1 MENSERF
8 TNLIKDRISDVLRKM
23 SDGDV
28 NQQEIISLL
37 TTIQND
43 DIFSNKPE
51 VASEEN
57 YKGIFDAVSDAI
69 YILDKSGT
77 FVEVNDGALKM
88 YGYTKE
94 QLVGKTPA
102 FVSAPNKNDLDK
114 IMQYLG
120 EAFEGKNQ
128 EFEFWGLRKNG
139 EIFPKIVRLFRAI
152 FSDKEIVI
160 AIGQDITE
168 KINSENK
175 IKESEEKLKN
185 LIQFAPDPFF
195 QGDEH
200 GNFIEC
206 NNAACELTEFSRNEL
221 LNMNMRDLFDNKVLE
236 KRPLRYDLLISGKTI
251 QTEREIITKSGKVK
265 TIEMN
270 SKRMEDGSYQSF
282 IRDIT
287 ERKISERSLRESEE
301 RYRQIVINLKQAYY
315 EADKRGVI
323 IHTNPE
329 FRIISGFSEKELVGK
344 ISFSIAD
351 SQDRERIVSEFKKSL
366 ADKIAYKTSELRVNF
381 KHNKYNWVE
390 LLTHFQ
396 YDSNGKFIKA
406 SNIVRDITE
415 RKDSEEALKE
425 SEARYKIIAE
435 KATDV
440 VWLIDLHGKSLFVTK
455 SIEQFTG
462 FSPNEYLQ
470 QTIADRFTKESA
482 DFAQRLFNEELL
494 KYSNKTIDSDYSK
507 RIELDYKCKN
517 GSVKTGELLIT
528 PYFDKHN
535 SLVGLHGVTRD
546 ITDRKIAEKALKESE
561 KNFRLIFENSPLG
574 TYIAK
579 PDGTII
585 DVNNALLK
593 ILGSPSLE
601 ATKQINVLT
610 FPPLV
615 DNGYAKIF
623 KQCAD
628 NNQILTL
635 DIPYKS
641 KWGKETILSSYII
654 PLANENGVVEKV
666 YTIMEDITER
676 KIAENKL
683 KESEE
688 RLRTLINAMPDIVC
702 FKDGEGRWLEANDF
716 DLNLFCLASV
726 DYRGKKDS
734 ELAEYSEFYREAFL
748 GCEDSD
754 EIAWRKGVAS
764 RGEEAIP
771 MPDGSSKIFDII
783 KVPTFIE
790 GIGERKGLVVVGR
803 DITERK
809 IAENKLKESEEKYH
823 DLFTLQ
829 RLMSDTMSDMVWAKD
844 LEGRYIFANQAIC
857 DNLLIAKDTSEPI
870 GKNDVFFALR
880 QRNMH
885 PEDPNYHTFGEL
897 CLNSDEITL
906 KEMKQMQFDE
916 YGNVKGKF
924 LFLDVHKAPLFNNEG
939 KLIGVVGS
947 ARDVTESK
955 KAEKLLRESEE
966 RYKIISNTTSDYLYS
981 VDIDENGKSYPIW
994 TGGSFKEMTGYTFEE
1009 YKNIGGWRAILHPDD
1024 LEKDAEAFKKIANN
1038 EKVMIEVRTIHKSGR
1053 IVWVESFGS
1062 PVWDT
1067 QKNRLIGINGAVKNI
1082 TKEKEALLEL
1092 KEREEKYKLISSIT
1106 SDYLFESRKDASN
1119 VINITWVAGSFKKIT
1134 GYTLEEYKAVGGW
1147 NALLHKDDF
1156 EIDEKGLNR
1165 IKLNKKAIVEV
1176 RTYNKNGDIVWVK
1189 NTCSPIW
1196 DYKKNELIGI
1206 IGSVKDITQEKQNQL
1221 IQEIHFNTANAIV
1234 NVASVESLFAI
1245 LRMELNKILDTTN
1258 FYIAFYDENSGY
1270 LTSQIEKDEKD
1281 NIETWLAEKSISGY
1295 LINSKK
1301 KQILTKN
1308 DIYDLIKKGEVV
1320 QVGTLPEIWV
1330 GVPLKIRNKVIGVM
1344 VVQNYN
1350 DVKAFNK
1357 IGIDVFEVIGNQ
1369 LSLYLE
1375 RNKAKED
1382 TLKLSRAI
1390 IQSPISIIITNID
1403 GEIEYV
1409 NPMFEKVTQYTFEEI
1424 FGKNPR
1430 ILKSGNHQSE
1440 FYKNLWDTIL
1450 SGKDWRGEILNKKKN
1465 GDLYWENA
1473 IITPIQNENGLI
1485 THFVAIKEDISEKKK
1500 MIEELI
1506 KSKEQAEVS
1515 EKIKTEF
1522 LAQMSHEIRSPLN
1535 VIMSFIGFIKDE
1547 MGEKISEDLDTSF
1560 QSIGSASARIIRT
1573 VDLIL
1578 NMTDLQLGSYNLSIT
1593 NVNLVELLMRVKK
1606 EYLQPANKKGLE
1618 LKLQMKFEECN
1629 LSTDEYA
1636 LVQIISNLVD
1646 NAIKYTDK
1654 GNIAI
1659 IAEKSADYKLIVKV
1673 QDTGIGMSE
1682 QFLPKLFN
1690 SFTQEEQGYTR
1701 SYDGNGLG
1709 MALVKNY
1716 CDVISAEIS
1725 VESEKG
1731 KGTTFTI
1738 AVPNIS
1744 EKLIEG

>member
-28 NQQEIISLL
+28 NEQEIINLL
-37 TTIQND
+37 KTIQSKNVVFPD
-43 DIFSNKPE
+43 KSE
-51 VASEEN
+51 VVSEEN

-69 YILDKSGT
+69 YILDKNGT
-77 FVEVNDGALKM
+77 FVEVNEGALKM

-94 QLVGKTPA
+94 ELVGKNPL
-102 FVSAPNKNDLDK
+102 FVSAPGKNDLNK
-114 IMQYLG
+114 VMQYLV

-139 EIFPKIVRLFRAI
+139 EIFPKIVRLFLGS
-152 FSDKEIVI
+152 FSNQKVVI
-160 AIGQDITE
+160 AIGQDISE

-195 QGDEH
+195 QGDEN

-206 NNAACELTEFSRNEL
+206 NNAACELTEFSRDEL
-221 LNMNMRDLFDNKVLE
+221 LKMNMRDLFDNKVLE
-236 KRPLRYDLLISGKTI
+236 KRPLRYDLLIDGKTI
-251 QTEREIITKSGKVK
+251 QSEREIVTKNGKLK

-270 SKRMEDGSYQSF
+270 SKRMADGTYQSF
-282 IRDIT
+282 VRDIT
-287 ERKISERSLRESEE
+287 ERKIAERSLRESEE

-329 FRIISGFSEKELVGK
+329 FRIISGYNEKELIGK

-351 SQDRERIVSEFKKSL
+351 PEDRERIINEFRKSL
-366 ADKIAYKTSELRVNF
+366 ADKVAYKTSELKVNF
-381 KHNKYNWVE
+381 KHNKNNWIE

-396 YDSNGKFIKA
+396 YDSNGNFIKA

-415 RKDSEEALKE
+415 RKYAEEELKE

-440 VWLIDLHGKSLFVTK
+440 VWLIDLNGKSLFVTK

-462 FSPNEYLQ
+462 FSTSEYLNQ
-470 QTIADRFTKESA
+470 RIEDRFTKESA
-482 DFAQRLFNEELL
+482 DFAQKLFNEELL
-494 KYSNKTIDSDYSK
+494 KYSDKTIESDYSK

-528 PYFDKHN
+528 PYFDNHN

-561 KNFRLIFENSPLG
+561 NNFRLIFENSPLG

-615 DNGYAKIF
+615 NNGYAKIF

-635 DIPYKS
+635 ELPYKS
-641 KWGKETILSSYII
+641 KWGTETLLSSYII

-676 KIAENKL
+676 KIAEKL
-683 KESEE
+683 LQESEE

-734 ELAEYSEFYREAFL
+734 ELAEYSEFYREAFF

-764 RGEEAIP
+764 RGEEIIP

-783 KVPTFIE
+783 KVPTFFE
-790 GIGERKGLVVVGR
+790 GTGERKGLVVVGR

-809 IAENKLKESEEKYH
+809 IAENKLKESE
-823 DLFTLQ
+823 
-829 RLMSDTMSDMVWAKD
+829 
-844 LEGRYIFANQAIC
+844 N
-857 DNLLIAKDTSEPI
+857 
-870 GKNDVFFALR
+870 
-880 QRNMH
+880 
-885 PEDPNYHTFGEL
+885 
-897 CLNSDEITL
+897 
-906 KEMKQMQFDE
+906 
-916 YGNVKGKF
+916 
-924 LFLDVHKAPLFNNEG
+924 
-939 KLIGVVGS
+939 
-947 ARDVTESK
+947 
-955 KAEKLLRESEE
+955 

-981 VDIDENGKSYPIW
+981 VDIDENGKSYPTW
-994 TGGSFKEMTGYTFEE
+994 AGGSFKEMTGYAFEE
-1009 YKNIGGWRAILHPDD
+1009 YKNMGGWRSILHPDD

-1038 EKVMIEVRTIHKSGR
+1038 EKVIIELRTIHKSGK

-1062 PVWDT
+1062 PVWDN

-1082 TKEKEALLEL
+1082 TKEKEALFEL
-1092 KEREEKYKLISSIT
+1092 KEREEKYKLISTIT
-1106 SDYLFESRKDASN
+1106 SDYLFESRLDETNNFS
-1119 VINITWVAGSFKKIT
+1119 IIWVAGSFKKIT

-1147 NALLHKDDF
+1147 YALLHKDDF
-1156 EIDEKGLNR
+1156 VVDTIGLNR
-1165 IKLNKKAIVEV
+1165 LKLNKKAIVEI

-1189 NTCSPIW
+1189 NTCSPVW

-1234 NVASVESLFAI
+1234 NVTSMESLFAI

-1258 FYIAFYDENSGY
+1258 FFIAFYDENSGY
-1270 LTSQIEKDEKD
+1270 LTSQIDKDEKD
-1281 NIETWLAEKSISGY
+1281 NIESWLAEKSISGY

-1301 KQILTKN
+1301 KQILTKK
-1308 DIYDLIKKGEVV
+1308 DIFDLIDKGEVI

-1330 GVPLKIRNKVIGVM
+1330 GVPLKIRSKIIGVM

-1350 DVKAFNK
+1350 DVRAFNK
-1357 IGIDVFEVIGNQ
+1357 IGIDLFEVIGNQ

-1390 IQSPISIIITNID
+1390 IQSPISIIITNIN

-1409 NPMFEKVTQYTFEEI
+1409 NPMFEKVTQYTFEEA
-1424 FGKNPR
+1424 FGNNPR
-1430 ILKSGNHQSE
+1430 ILKSGYHPNE
-1440 FYKNLWDTIL
+1440 FYKNLWNTIL

-1473 IITPIQNENGLI
+1473 IITPIQNEKGSI

-1500 MIEELI
+1500 MIEELVT
-1506 KSKEQAEVS
+1506 SKEQAEVS

-1535 VIMSFIGFIKDE
+1535 VIMSFIGLIKDE
-1547 MGEKISEDLDTSF
+1547 MGEEISDDMVSSF
-1560 QSIGSASARIIRT
+1560 QSIGSATARIIRT

-1578 NMTDLQLGSYNLSIT
+1578 NMTDLQLGSYNLSII
-1593 NVNLVELLMRVKK
+1593 NVNIVELLVRIKS
-1606 EYLQPANKKGLE
+1606 EYIQTANKKGLE
-1618 LKLQMKFEECN
+1618 LKLQMDFEEYS

-1636 LVQIISNLVD
+1636 LMQIISNLVD

-1659 IAEKSADYKLIVKV
+1659 IAEKSSDYKLIVKV

-1709 MALVKNY
+1709 MALVKKY
-1716 CDVISAEIS
+1716 CEIISAEIS
-1725 VESEKG
+1725 VISEKG

-1738 AVPNIS
+1738 EVPNIY
-1744 EKLIEG
+1744 EKPIED